1 MTLHSFLIRIFMH
14 ALNHRTINL
23 IYLGIVALAQFLL
36 LVVRILVQALELV
49 M

>member
-1 MTLHSFLIRIFMH
+1 MH

-36 LVVRILVQALELV
+36 LLLVRILVQARVQVLELV